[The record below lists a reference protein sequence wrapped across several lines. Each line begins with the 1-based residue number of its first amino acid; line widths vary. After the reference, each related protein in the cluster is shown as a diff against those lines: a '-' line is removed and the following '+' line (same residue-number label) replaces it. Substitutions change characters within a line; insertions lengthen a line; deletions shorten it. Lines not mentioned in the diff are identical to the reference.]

1 MISGCQAP
9 FLHEDGYTLSSLFE
23 HNLVLLT
30 QENTYP
36 IFTWGIMP
44 QRQLTS
50 YKRFLKR
57 FLKQQSSY
65 LILESI
71 LFSQMTWNHNRKNRL
86 ERALTQTER
95 FLLRH
100 GEIVDEGEVV
110 QMSLLALDEEE
121 VVQMGLPALI
131 RA

>member
-1 MISGCQAP
+1 
-9 FLHEDGYTLSSLFE
+9 
-23 HNLVLLT
+23 
-30 QENTYP
+30 
-36 IFTWGIMP
+36 
-44 QRQLTS
+44 
-50 YKRFLKR
+50 
-57 FLKQQSSY
+57 
-65 LILESI
+65 
-71 LFSQMTWNHNRKNRL
+71 MTWNHNRKNRL